1 MEGLTF
7 LFVFFILISPLNI
20 KLFTQSSELNK
31 VNIISNLQGFNMFLS
46 FVSYFYRLNSPM
58 KHLLVLT
65 AFLFISAFSVAQE
78 ATTVKGVVY
87 STSTN
92 EAMESVN
99 IVNLNKV
106 VGTTTNSDGTFEIR
120 ASANDTLHFSF
131 LGYKSIKVRVTND
144 WLKFGETKIE
154 LTELALALEE
164 VVVNQLRLTGFLEVD
179 MNQVPVRTNYRYSIS
194 GLSTAGYEAGDAGAV
209 NKVLGAIFNPAD
221 FLYNMFGKKP
231 NELSKLKQMKKDDE
245 IRNLLASRFDRE
257 MLMVLLD
264 LDRVD
269 LDEIVSQCNYS
280 RDFIQ
285 TANDLQILDAISE
298 CYEEY
303 KILSRSKK
311 RY

>member
-1 MEGLTF
+1 
-7 LFVFFILISPLNI
+7 
-20 KLFTQSSELNK
+20 
-31 VNIISNLQGFNMFLS
+31 MFLS
-46 FVSYFYRLNSPM
+46 LVSYFYHLNKPM
-58 KHLLVLT
+58 RHLLVLT
-65 AFLFISAFSVAQE
+65 AFLFISFLSVAQE
-78 ATTVKGVVY
+78 PTTIKGVVY

-92 EAMESVN
+92 EILESVN
-99 IVNLNKV
+99 IVNLNQV
-106 VGTTTNSDGTFEIR
+106 VGTTTNEFGKFEIR
-120 ASANDTLHFSF
+120 ATANDTLHFSF
-131 LGYKSIKVRVTND
+131 LGYKSIKVKVTND

-154 LTELALALEE
+154 MTELALALEE

-194 GLSTAGYEAGDAGAV
+194 GLSTAGYEAGNNTGAV
-209 NKVLGAIFNPAD
+209 NKVLGALFNPAD

-231 NELSKLKQMKKDDE
+231 NELGKLKQMKKDDE

-264 LDRVD
+264 LDRID

-280 RDFIQ
+280 REFIQ

-303 KILSRSKK
+303 KILSRSKRK
-311 RY
+311 R